1 MFTEEIFEKLRA
13 LNEEVFTTD
22 KEGIE
27 DLDEFEKNDEES
39 TEVEVIDAEAEN
51 EDELKDSYVGQV
63 ILDCCV
69 CHSKIFRD
77 KHKIT
82 LDETRTLADV
92 GEECPY
98 CYATDGYKIIG
109 VVSDFNPEAEETEEE
124 IEIRKKEEMKEALE
138 EKKRALK
145 ESSDRVLN
153 AVAEYFKYQDDDLIR
168 LVADGLES
176 VDFADEDDVDSAID
190 NMMMYN
196 EDIVKIML
204 HYTNPELDEQ
214 TVDEFSEDVRAIAR
228 ELAESKEDDD
238 ALDESWEQKTFKT
251 DEERKKWKEANKDK
265 YQIDDIFVNNGYGVE
280 YRPLKKV
287 NLEKCGEKKGLR
299 ESYEEV
305 DEIEDIT
312 TGELFR
318 VFGGGFNTRDALVT
332 VEDAEGKRKRIDIGD
347 VINGYRWHKDGEVIH
362 EPVLEESKKELKEA
376 PMYDLVPTD
385 GRASF
390 YGKAKVI
397 KDDDSKD
404 EKLYSYNTLVAEL
417 KDGKPIVY
425 DTYSA
430 TTLRHI
436 KAWLTQHG
444 FKADSA
450 KQIMQDYGALNEANL
465 TVAQRHNRE
474 LDRVFK
480 SKERQDAKFAK
491 FLKDHGYTDEQIEKL
506 RADDKLSDEIADKFV
521 KEGEKPSDVLGSILK
536 EDLGEDVA
544 KYQRWVDYDMKR
556 YGRISDKTM
565 EEVTKAGLSVVKDQ
579 YGEYE
584 VIAHAP
590 IEEDLEKVEVETKD
604 EKIEVKQEG
613 EKVVVEAEKKEE
625 ETIKPMDD
633 EVKAEIAIDAAKA
646 EDDDFVDIDID
657 EFDEETFDKLGES
670 YLKRV
675 YNNIDSYHTTNA
687 STSGKTITLEGV
699 IKFKS
704 GNEKKTGFVFEAVN
718 VNRKGKIGFRGE
730 NCQITPNRKAFLMRG
745 GVDGGKKFVAESLN
759 YNYRVATKNGSQRM
773 YGTVRSGK

>member
-109 VVSDFNPEAEETEEE
+109 VVSDFDPEAEETEEE
-124 IEIRKKEEMKEALE
+124 IKIRKKEEMKEALE

-153 AVAEYFKYQDDDLIR
+153 AVAKYFKYQDDDLIR
-168 LVADGLES
+168 LVADGLEA
-176 VDFADEDDVDSAID
+176 VDVADEDDVDSAID

-214 TVDEFSEDVRAIAR
+214 TVEEFSEDVRAIAR
-228 ELAESKEDDD
+228 ELAESAEDDD

-265 YQIDDIFVNNGYGVE
+265 YQIDDIFVNNGYGIE

-287 NLEKCGEKKGLR
+287 NLEKCGE
-299 ESYEEV
+299 
-305 DEIEDIT
+305 
-312 TGELFR
+312 
-318 VFGGGFNTRDALVT
+318 
-332 VEDAEGKRKRIDIGD
+332 
-347 VINGYRWHKDGEVIH
+347 
-362 EPVLEESKKELKEA
+362 KKELKEA

-450 KQIMQDYGALNEANL
+450 KQIMQDYGALNEANI

-474 LDRVFK
+474 LDRIFK

-491 FLKDHGYTDEQIEKL
+491 FLKDHGYTDEQIEEL
-506 RADDKLSDEIADKFV
+506 RLANKLSDEIADKFV

-536 EDLGEDVA
+536 EDLGEDVT

-565 EEVTKAGLSVVKDQ
+565 EEVKKAGLSVVKDQ

-657 EFDEETFDKLGES
+657 EFDEEAFDKLGES

-687 STSGKTITLEGV
+687 SASGKTITLEGV

-745 GVDGGKKFVAESLN
+745 GVNENKKFVAESLN